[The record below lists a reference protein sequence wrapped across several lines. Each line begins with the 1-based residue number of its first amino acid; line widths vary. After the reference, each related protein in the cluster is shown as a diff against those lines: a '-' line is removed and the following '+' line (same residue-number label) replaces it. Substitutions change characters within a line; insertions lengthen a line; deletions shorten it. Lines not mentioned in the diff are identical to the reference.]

1 MRVISRKVLEA
12 FIEQHPA
19 ARSSL
24 VTWYRLASQCQADD
38 LSGLKKTFGSVDYV
52 PPQYYVFD
60 SGGNH
65 FRVIAA
71 IHFNRQM
78 LFVRHVFTHSE
89 YDHWTRA
96 NRRK

>member
-12 FIEQHPA
+12 FIEQHSA
-19 ARSSL
+19 ARSPL
-24 VTWYRLASQCQADD
+24 VTWYRLASKCQASD
-38 LSGLKKTFGSVDYV
+38 LNGLKKTFGAVDYV

-60 SGGNH
+60 AGGNH
-65 FRVIAA
+65 FRIVAA

-78 LFVRHVFTHSE
+78 LFVRHVFTHGE